1 MNFSEQVAAIATRSK
16 QAELQ
21 AQTEEA
27 TKTSVILPFIRA
39 LGFDVFNLDE
49 VVPEFVSDVG
59 TKKGE
64 RVDFALKIDGKVT
77 MLIEAK
83 PINTVLGDTQFNQL
97 FRYFTGTDARLCI
110 LTNGREAWFFSDTEA
125 ANKMDAT
132 PFFRFDFQS
141 HDKSQ
146 VEELSKFRKETFNID
161 CIIEAASNLKY
172 KRNAADYLK
181 SQFEDPDDDFV
192 RLVGRQIHDG
202 QMNKG
207 AMDLVRP
214 AIQSALDEIVRDRI
228 QDKLGVA
235 FSTESKAPAKPSEST
250 LEKDDEVEAD
260 DGIETTEEEIQA
272 YMIVRAIAAKV
283 VSIDRVVIRDAR
295 SYCAILMD
303 NINRK
308 PICRLHFNSKTTKSI
323 GVFDSDK
330 NEHKHR
336 IENLE
341 DIYGYAKDIEDVVQ
355 FYADK

>member
-1 MNFSEQVAAIATRSK
+1 MSFSEQIAAIATRSK

-83 PINTVLGDTQFNQL
+83 PINTVLGETQFNQL

-132 PFFRFDFQS
+132 PFFTFDFQS
-141 HDKSQ
+141 HDKTQ
-146 VEELSKFRKETFNID
+146 VEELSRFRKESFDIE

-181 SQFEDPDDDFV
+181 SQFDNPDDDFV

-214 AIQSALDEIVRDRI
+214 AIEAALDEIVRDRI
-228 QDKLGVA
+228 QDRLGVA
-235 FSTESKAPAKPSEST
+235 FSSDNQSSAKASEKATDKVESEEP
-250 LEKDDEVEAD
+250 D
-260 DGIETTEEEIQA
+260 DGIVTTEEEVQA

-283 VSIDRVVIRDAR
+283 ADIERVVMRDAR
-295 SYCAILMD
+295 SYCAVLMD
-303 NINRK
+303 NNNRK
-308 PICRLHFNSKTTKSI
+308 PICRLHFNSRTTKSI
-323 GVFDSDK
+323 GVFDSEK
-330 NEHKHR
+330 NEHKHH
-336 IENLE
+336 IQCLE
-341 DIYGYAKDIEDVVQ
+341 EIYAHAKDIEEVVQ
-355 FYADK
+355 FYAEQ